1 MLNAANYSIFSGYP
15 GYKVF
20 AYDFS
25 KPPPAKQRPGGLAS
39 INGRAV
45 LLRRPD
51 ISLLAIRLQN
61 VTPCVPAASGLET

>member
-25 KPPPAKQRPGGLAS
+25 KPPPAK
-39 INGRAV
+39 
-45 LLRRPD
+45 
-51 ISLLAIRLQN
+51 
-61 VTPCVPAASGLET
+61 